1 MCSVGHSLALMSDSE
16 LSPLSSSLS
25 IRPDELVIEQDPQ
38 IAGTQ
43 IAQGRWRDRLVIV
56 KILSEQAESSALH
69 ARDKVWTTLRHPNV
83 LEVFGISSLD
93 ADPLYVVTEFQENGN
108 VNRFL
113 EQNPEA
119 DRAKIVLDVALGM
132 QYLHRCGV
140 VHGSLKPTN
149 ILVKADGQ
157 ACLTDYEII
166 ELQTAGSN
174 GHRYFSP
181 EAWKGT
187 ISRASDVFAWAMC
200 ALEIFTSKPPWGI
213 LSERQIFRLVVQQDT
228 YPERPDEDFG
238 LTDHV
243 WDIMEKCWQRDSRR
257 RPSFDILVQ
266 LLQAPSC
273 KRQSGALLARA
284 SSVPAPR
291 SRVEGNR
298 DHFPSE
304 FPLRSP
310 VPPAY
315 ESAPHPDS
323 APAAISLFTDNL
335 SDLSVPIY
343 KRALP
348 VPPSLHRLASVSA
361 RTSLSAGRSIEAFTR
376 RVGPTE
382 YSESTVSLPATA
394 SVFTSASNTTGSLVP
409 SATIIVS
416 ALVSEVNAD
425 RRLEAIDTLL
435 LSVQELAL
443 QSDKHAQKLVAA
455 GAIPPL
461 IVLLKAR
468 AAADGVGLETVL
480 RTLGILI
487 HDSVTANMIYRNK
500 GTMILIEL
508 VSAAQADSITALAI
522 WCLSRICRTTEIV
535 SGLLKQTRNL
545 GKLLVAKGLRATMSS
560 TARVAAW
567 CIGTLVRSDAIAEVL
582 ADIGMASALCEYV
595 QRCKSRNLNGDS
607 NPQDYSAAFFAVARL
622 SRSVKIAKALAKGGC
637 VEILVECLHTAEDP
651 DVLLWSARAV
661 GCLMRPNSSDMAK
674 ILLDAGVARGLARLP
689 GILPADEVNALGA
702 FAFAVQRFSC
712 AEWGGGT
719 RKALVD
725 AGVVDALLAALSC
738 PVDPEVHID
747 LANAISLLS
756 DVGGGAVR
764 REITNA
770 GGIEILNRVGRLA
783 GRVDVVKAC
792 NQAATSIVGNVW
804 KRNSASAKAALA
816 HQWSGGCPDYF
827 TRCPI
832 PIQE

>member
-1 MCSVGHSLALMSDSE
+1 MSDSE
-16 LSPLSSSLS
+16 LSAPPSFLT
-25 IRPDELVIEQDPQ
+25 IRPDELLIEDEPQ
-38 IAGTQ
+38 IVGTQ
-43 IAQGRWRDRLVIV
+43 IAQGRWRNKIVIL
-56 KILSEQAESSALH
+56 KILSEQAEPSALQ
-69 ARDKVWTTLRHPNV
+69 ARGQVWTTLRHPNV
-83 LEVFGISSLD
+83 HEVFGISSLD

-108 VNRFL
+108 VNSFL
-113 EQNPEA
+113 QQNPEA
-119 DRAKIVLDVALGM
+119 DRAKIVFDVALGM

-140 VHGSLKPTN
+140 AHGSLKPTN

-157 ACLTDYEII
+157 VCITDYGII
-166 ELQTAGSN
+166 ELQTTGSN

-228 YPERPDEDFG
+228 KPERPDEDFG

-243 WDIMEKCWQRDSRR
+243 WDVMEKCWQRDSRR

-266 LLQAPSC
+266 LLQAPAC
-273 KRQSGALLARA
+273 RRQSGAMLARA
-284 SSVPAPR
+284 STVPAPR
-291 SRVEGNR
+291 ARIEGNPFGALAR
-298 DHFPSE
+298 EHFPSD
-304 FPLRSP
+304 FALRSP

-315 ESAPHPDS
+315 ESAHHPDS
-323 APAAISLFTDNL
+323 APATISLFRDSNNP
-335 SDLSVPIY
+335 SDLSIPIY

-348 VPPSLHRLASVSA
+348 APPSLHRLASASA
-361 RTSLSAGRSIEAFTR
+361 RTSSSVGRSTESFTR
-376 RVGPTE
+376 RLGQTE
-382 YSESTVSLPATA
+382 YSESTMSLPAA
-394 SVFTSASNTTGSLVP
+394 SSVFTSTSNTTVIP
-409 SATIIVS
+409 NAAIIVG

-425 RRLEAIDTLL
+425 RKPETIDTLL
-435 LSVQELAL
+435 LSVQELGL
-443 QSDKHAQKLVAA
+443 KSDKEAQQLVAA
-455 GAIPPL
+455 GAISPL
-461 IVLLKAR
+461 VVLLKAR
-468 AAADGVGLETVL
+468 AAADGVGLEIVL
-480 RTLGILI
+480 MTLGILI
-487 HDSVTANMIYRNK
+487 HDSVTANMIYRNNN
-500 GTMILIEL
+500 IAVLIEV
-508 VSAAQADSITALAI
+508 VSAAHADSVTALAI
-522 WCLSRICRTTEIV
+522 WSLSRICRTTEIV
-535 SGLLKQTRNL
+535 NGLLKQTRNL
-545 GKLLVAKGLRATMSS
+545 GKLLVAKGLRATAWS
-560 TARVAAW
+560 TARAAAW
-567 CIGTLVRSDAIAEVL
+567 CIGALVRSDPIADIL
-582 ADIGMASALCEYV
+582 ADIGMAPALCEYL
-595 QRCKSRNLNGDS
+595 QRCKSSNLNADTTAE
-607 NPQDYSAAFFAVARL
+607 DYSAGFYAVARL

-637 VEILVECLHTAEDP
+637 VEILGECLHTTEDP

-689 GILPADEVNALGA
+689 GILPAEEVKPLGA

-725 AGVVDALLAALSC
+725 AGVVDALLAALAC

-756 DVGGGAVR
+756 DVGGGVVR

-770 GGIEILNRVGRLA
+770 GGIEILKRVGRLA

-804 KRNSASAKAALA
+804 TRNSASAKAALA

-827 TRCPI
+827 SRCPI
-832 PIQE
+832 AMQE